1 MPDELLSVLT
11 RFHREVVVPDIE
23 RIVGESVGGVD
34 SRLSALRQEML
45 SHFDGIHKRFDR
57 LESEYQAVSAA
68 LKRLEDR
75 VAAVEQK
82 LDRMALRSELVEL
95 KARVVTLEDRI
106 AHLESEIQP

>member
-1 MPDELLSVLT
+1 VVPDELLSVLT

-23 RIVGESVGGVD
+23 RIVNDSVGGVN
-34 SRLSALRQEML
+34 SPLTALRQEML
-45 SHFDGIHKRFDR
+45 SHFDGIYRRFDR

-82 LDRMALRSELVEL
+82 LDRLALRTELVEL
-95 KARVVTLEDRI
+95 KARVATLEDRI
-106 AHLESEIQP
+106 AQLESEI